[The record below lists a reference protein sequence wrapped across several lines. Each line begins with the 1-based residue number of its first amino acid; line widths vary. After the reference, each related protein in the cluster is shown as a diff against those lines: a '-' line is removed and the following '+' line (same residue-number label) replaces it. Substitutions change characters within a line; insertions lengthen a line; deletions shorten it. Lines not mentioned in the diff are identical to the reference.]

1 MILSNEP
8 YAKPKEEIARLDR
21 WDVINI
27 LLFPRD
33 PKTGWPVTEKVERTK
48 PDRING
54 DRFEAFKYDMERAGV
69 RDWVIRP
76 EFERRREANRIK
88 KEQDA
93 AIAAE
98 MIEAMRRGGR

>member
-8 YAKPKEEIARLDR
+8 YAKSQAEISRLDR
-21 WDVINI
+21 WYIINV

-54 DRFEAFKYDMERAGV
+54 DRFEAFRYDMERAGV

-76 EFERRREANRIK
+76 EFERRTEAKRIK
-88 KEQDA
+88 QEQDR
-93 AIAAE
+93 AIVAE
-98 MIEAMRRGGR
+98 MIEATRRGGR